1 MITTHV
7 YIGASLDGFIARR
20 DGSFDWLSKYADRDA
35 VEAYKEFVAAI
46 DVMVIGRGTFE
57 TVMGFPKWPY
67 DRPVVVLSRSLTEI
81 PPELEEKVSISDRMP
96 KELLKELTE
105 VGYGSAYVDGGKV
118 IQSFLADDLID
129 ELIVARVPVLI
140 GDGIPLFGYLGDD
153 LEFEHQRT
161 ASFPN
166 GLVRSYYKRPSRERS
181 EIKRR
186 YDRTDTRR

>member
-181 EIKRR
+181 EIKRH